1 MKIFQSN
8 SITSITFA
16 VELETGVEGSICC
29 PLRFGLLKRNDW
41 EEFANFRCTAFSSK
55 FFKESG
61 AAALI
66 SFISEVTLSA
76 LFADSVLE
84 EIILEEAWLD
94 SLKSWSLVVWNICVL
109 CWSAGTDCPIDG
121 VANVGCASKLLPLR
135 NCR

>member
-16 VELETGVEGSICC
+16 VELENGVEGSICC
-29 PLRFGLLKRNDW
+29 PLRFGLLKRNGW

-94 SLKSWSLVVWNICVL
+94 SLKSWSLVVWNICG
-109 CWSAGTDCPIDG
+109 SAGTDCPIDG